1 MWGKTFA
8 AIIGGCLL
16 SMSLMLNLNYLLN
29 IQVDHQLLLG
39 LLISF
44 PLWIGGM
51 LACYAANTTLQAW
64 KRCAVPF
71 VVSAVINAYYF
82 IG

>member
-16 SMSLMLNLNYLLN
+16 SVSLMLNINYLLN
-29 IQVDHQLLLG
+29 IQVDQQLLLG

-44 PLWIGGM
+44 PLWIAGM
-51 LACYAANTTLQAW
+51 LTCYAANTALQAW
-64 KRCAVPF
+64 GRCAVPF
-71 VVSAVINAYYF
+71 VVSVAINAYYF
-82 IG
+82 LG